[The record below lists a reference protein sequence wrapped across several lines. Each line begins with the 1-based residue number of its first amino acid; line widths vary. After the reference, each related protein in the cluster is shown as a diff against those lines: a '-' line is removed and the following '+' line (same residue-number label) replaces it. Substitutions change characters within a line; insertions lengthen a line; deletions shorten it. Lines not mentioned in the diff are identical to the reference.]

1 MMTMK
6 LIKTSENANA
16 LLGRKEVTFVIDH
29 QTSGTPALVK
39 VREAV
44 ASLYSANIELVYIT
58 KLKSLTGTTRT
69 QGQAEIYDSLEVA
82 QALVPKH
89 IHKRN
94 HLKES

>member
-1 MMTMK
+1 MTMK
-6 LIKTSENANA
+6 LIKTSENNNA

-29 QTSGTPALVK
+29 QASGTPALVK

-44 ASLYSANIELVYIT
+44 ASLCSVNIELVYIT

-69 QGQAEIYDSLEVA
+69 HVQAEIYDSLKVA

-89 IHKRN
+89 IHNRN
-94 HLKES
+94 LLKES

>member
-1 MMTMK
+1 
-6 LIKTSENANA
+6 
-16 LLGRKEVTFVIDH
+16 
-29 QTSGTPALVK
+29 
-39 VREAV
+39 
-44 ASLYSANIELVYIT
+44 LVYIT